1 MGKKDTF
8 LQELLAQTLQP
19 VVIGEVAEVE
29 APTTKDDAIIAI
41 AKCAVNAN
49 NALLR
54 KMSGLD
60 LTELVMQSGSRNPII
75 VSALLSRLEVIA
87 GVGGKLKVVSPV
99 DGSKTANPFAE
110 FACSGNGITKATCS
124 VDGSDVALSQ
134 DGDTWSGHPSSP
146 LAIGKHR
153 ATFAATFGD
162 KSTAEASVE
171 FEISAELDLV
181 STFPKNETTLKP
193 EELDRIEIELSE
205 EAATFNKAVNVSVFG
220 QTLTL
225 QSQGGNTFRKEIVE
239 LDLQS
244 PLAKWLGLNVMG
256 VSYEGADGT
265 KDAEIRFV
273 LGSDDEGGGE

>member
-19 VVIGEVAEVE
+19 VVIGDVAKVE

-54 KMSGLD
+54 KMAGLD
-60 LTELVMQSGSRNPII
+60 LTELVMQSGSRNPIL

-134 DGDTWSGHPSSP
+134 SGDTWSGHPSSP

-153 ATFAATFGD
+153 STFAATFGD

-171 FEISAELDLV
+171 FEISAKLDLV
-181 STFPKNETTLKP
+181 STYPKHETSYKP
-193 EELDRIEIELSE
+193 SEITKISATLSE
-205 EAATFNKAVNVSVFG
+205 EAAALYESLQALVFG
-220 QTLTL
+220 KV
-225 QSQGGNTFRKEIVE
+225 F
-239 LDLQS
+239 
-244 PLAKWLGLNVMG
+244 PLVKSGVDFYAEAIDIYTEFVGLNIMTVKSLAG
-256 VSYEGADGT
+256 D
-265 KDAEIRFV
+265 V
-273 LGSDDEGGGE
+273 LGEISFEISFEEEEEEEE

>member
-19 VVIGEVAEVE
+19 VVIGDVAKVEV
-29 APTTKDDAIIAI
+29 PTTKDDAIIAI

-60 LTELVMQSGSRNPII
+60 LTELVMQSGSRNPIL
-75 VSALLSRLEVIA
+75 VAALLSRLEVIA
-87 GVGGKLKVVSPV
+87 GVGGKLKIVSPA

-124 VDGSDVALSQ
+124 ADGSDVALSQ
-134 DGDTWSGHPSSP
+134 SGDTWSGHPSSP

-162 KSTAEASVE
+162 ESTAEESVE

-181 STFPKNETTLKP
+181 STFPKHETTLKP
-193 EELDRIEIELSE
+193 NELDRIEIELSE
-205 EAATFNKAVNVSVFG
+205 EAAAENQSISVEVFD
-220 QTLTL
+220 QTITMTGTGTKYVKSLV
-225 QSQGGNTFRKEIVE
+225 EIGVIAA
-239 LDLQS
+239 DWQ
-244 PLAKWLGLNVMG
+244 KLNVMTVYNAAKKVIG
-256 VSYEGADGT
+256 TVSF
-265 KDAEIRFV
+265 I
-273 LGSDDEGGGE
+273 LSDEGGGE